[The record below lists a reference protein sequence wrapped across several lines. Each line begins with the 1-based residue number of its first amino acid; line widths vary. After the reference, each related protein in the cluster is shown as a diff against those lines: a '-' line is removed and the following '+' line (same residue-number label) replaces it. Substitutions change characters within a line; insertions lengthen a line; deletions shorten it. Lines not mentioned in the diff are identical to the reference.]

1 MYSSSSREISSRRI
15 KKADKYLHLS
25 GGEDHQGGR
34 GVQQGG
40 EVIHQGTKQ
49 AGGGGPKQADGEQ
62 GGVVDL
68 SEERQN
74 LTEESA
80 L

>member
-1 MYSSSSREISSRRI
+1 M
-15 KKADKYLHLS
+15 
-25 GGEDHQGGR
+25 
-34 GVQQGG
+34 QQGG

-49 AGGGGPKQADGEQ
+49 AGGGGPKQLDGEQ
-62 GGVVDL
+62 WEAVDL

-74 LTEESA
+74 LTEEPA